1 MVNKDQKKILIGC
14 EQIMAHI
21 GVSRPLFYDFL
32 KKGMPARLINNRW
45 YAHVD
50 NLDNFFKKITLFRE
64 KNIPENAE

>member
-1 MVNKDQKKILIGC
+1 MSY
-14 EQIMAHI
+14 I

-50 NLDNFFKKITLFRE
+50 NLDDFFKKITLFRE